1 MTDWVVGTRFW
12 KRVKKMEK
20 WEIERRRK
28 EEQKKKEM
36 RKKKKLEQI
45 IGVKEKYFLA
55 WMEGVNIQEEKNKK
69 INPYLNC
76 WVYH

>member
-1 MTDWVVGTRFW
+1 MMDRVVGTRFW

-20 WEIERRRK
+20 REIERRRK
-28 EEQKKKEM
+28 EELKKKEM

-45 IGVKEKYFLA
+45 VALKEKYFLA
-55 WMEGVNIQEEKNKK
+55 RMEGVNIQEGKNKK

-76 WVYH
+76 